1 MSTPAGWYPQSDG
14 QQRYWD
20 GQQWTE
26 HFAPGAPAEPA
37 DAVTAQLTS
46 QSSTRPWFKKKR
58 FIIPAAVVALAIV
71 AGALSP
77 QDPKTPVSASTTP
90 GASSSSKPSPSSTS
104 TTSDP
109 AAVAAAAAADA
120 KAKADAAAKAKA
132 DAVAK
137 AKADA
142 AAKAKAA
149 ADAKAQAAAEAKA
162 KAAALVAAY
171 DDTYG
176 SFTAI
181 TKKGRGDAII
191 SLPKGAA
198 SGIVTLTHKGS
209 SNIAASVLDSSNQ
222 PTGDLLVNEIGNYSG
237 VTAYGL
243 NDFGG
248 SPTKIQI
255 TADGSW
261 TIRIAPIS
269 SAPAL
274 PRSVTAI
281 GDKVFRYDGSAADW
295 AISHK
300 GSSNFAVIQ
309 SGGLMPNLAVNE
321 IGAYQGV
328 VPLIEGPSVVTITA
342 DGRWS
347 MVRK

>member
-26 HFAPGAPAEPA
+26 HFAPGTV
-37 DAVTAQLTS
+37 AVPTDSATPQLAS
-46 QSSTRPWFKKKR
+46 QSSTKPFYKKKR
-58 FIIPAAVVALAIV
+58 FVIPGAVIALTLV
-71 AGALSP
+71 AGALAP
-77 QDPKTPVSASTTP
+77 DDATTPVSASTTP
-90 GASSSSKPSPSSTS
+90 GAPSSSSKSAPSPSTSTS
-104 TTSDP
+104 ADP
-109 AAVAAAAAADA
+109 AAAAADA

-132 DAVAK
+132 DAAAK

-142 AAKAKAA
+142 AAKIKAA
-149 ADAKAQAAAEAKA
+149 ADAKAKALADARA
-162 KAAALVAAY
+162 KAAALLAPY
-171 DDTYG
+171 NETYG
-176 SFTAI
+176 TFARI

-191 SLPKGAA
+191 KLPKGAA
-198 SGIVTLTHKGS
+198 AGIVTMTHRGS

-237 VTAYGL
+237 VTVYGL

-248 SPTKIQI
+248 DPTKIKI

-261 TIRIAPIS
+261 TIRIAPVS
-269 SAPAL
+269 SAPVL
-274 PRSVTAI
+274 PKSVTGV
-281 GDKVFRYDGSAADW
+281 GDKVFRYDGSASDW

-321 IGAYQGV
+321 IGNYKGV

-347 MVRK
+347 LVRK